1 VLRLL
6 YLNVFGHHGQVR
18 AWKTFDWD
26 ALDRLHE
33 LGLIGDPK
41 SKAKSVPLT
50 AEGLALAEEFF
61 GERFAQ
67 Q

>member
-1 VLRLL
+1 MLGLL
-6 YLNVFGHHGQVR
+6 YLNVIGHHGQVR
-18 AWKTFDWD
+18 AWKIFDWD

-41 SKAKSVPLT
+41 SKAKSVPPT
-50 AEGLALAEEFF
+50 AEGLALAEAFF
-61 GERFAQ
+61 SERFAQ